1 MADYEERAFET
12 SEQWEEWL
20 AANHGSAPGIRML
33 VAKKGSGIPSLTITE
48 ALDVALCY
56 GWIDGVRNGIDD
68 KWYLQTY
75 TPRRSRSLWSQVNQ
89 GKVAALI
96 EAGRMQPAGH
106 AEIERAKADG
116 RWDAAYAPVR
126 NSEVPDDLAAA
137 IAASPR
143 AAEFFPQL
151 TSQNRFALVFRTN
164 NAKRAE
170 TRARRI
176 ADFVAMLERG
186 ETVYPQKPQ
195 KAKA

>member
-20 AANHGSAPGIRML
+20 AANHRSASGIRML

-75 TPRRSRSLWSQVNQ
+75 TPRRARSLWSQVNQ

-96 EAGRMQPAGH
+96 EAGRMRPAGH

-137 IAASPR
+137 IAVSPR

-195 KAKA
+195 KAKS